1 MIDVFLP
8 RRTSLALGR
17 FMNMSCRG
25 SRRLV
30 VTLKSVNGDVEADD
44 VLVDVDAVV
53 EEPRAALEATR
64 GLVLRVDDLVRGGD
78 NLVGRGE
85 LEGDLAGVA
94 TVAGARGQAAG
105 VLDGRGLG
113 EGREGE
119 DGEGLHGE
127 GVSRDTGRLGI
138 WYKMIGDESGG

>member
-1 MIDVFLP
+1 VFLP

-17 FMNMSCRG
+17 LMNMRRRRG
-25 SRRLV
+25 RRLV
-30 VTLKSVNGDVEADD
+30 VALEPVDGDVEADD

-53 EEPRAALEATR
+53 EQPRAALEATR

-78 NLVGRGE
+78 NLVSRGE
-85 LEGDLAGVA
+85 LEGDLASVA
-94 TVAGARGQAAG
+94 TVAGARGKTTG

-127 GVSRDTGRLGI
+127 GVSRDTKRLNVG
-138 WYKMIGDESGG
+138 YKRIDEKSDE